1 MDKMMSF
8 QFQQKSTSGGVN
20 QCGRRFS
27 RFFSPRLL
35 LAALTLL
42 TTLYIGPEEVDAQL
56 VNWRDLISAE
66 VLPPDELIQFGED
79 SLQFGELWLPDTAN
93 RKTAVV
99 LIHGGCWLSD
109 YPGVELMHP
118 MANRLREEGFIV
130 WNLEDRRL
138 GHEGGGYPGT
148 FLDVAEGADLLPSL
162 LEERALQVARIL
174 VSGHSAGG
182 HLATWL
188 ASRNNI
194 PMESVLRREHPM
206 QPDGLISLAGI
217 NDLEEYARYG
227 SSSCG
232 EKSVERLVDVVERGS
247 DAYRDTSPAELLPL
261 GIPYIEI
268 TAAFDAPVPPFFGRA
283 FTEKARAA
291 GDDVTLI
298 LQPEAGHFEMVTPWS
313 SEWVDV
319 LEKFIQLSEK

>member
-1 MDKMMSF
+1 MPF
-8 QFQQKSTSGGVN
+8 HCLQKFTSGDVT
-20 QCGRRFS
+20 QYEKIPPLFS
-27 RFFSPRLL
+27 PPRLL
-35 LAALTLL
+35 LSALILL
-42 TTLYIGPEEVDAQL
+42 TALWIATEEVTAQL
-56 VNWRDLISAE
+56 VSWRDLISAE
-66 VLPPDELIQFGED
+66 VLPPDELIHFGED
-79 SLQFGELWLPDTAN
+79 SLQFGELWVPDSVN

-118 MANRLREEGFIV
+118 MANKLREEGFIV
-130 WNLEDRRL
+130 WNLEYRRL

-162 LEERALQVARIL
+162 LEERGLQVGRIL

-188 ASRNNI
+188 ASRSTI
-194 PMESVLRREHPM
+194 PQESVLRREHPL

-217 NDLEEYARYG
+217 NDLEQYARYG

-232 EKSVERLVDVVERGS
+232 EKSVERLVDLVERGS

-291 GDDVTLI
+291 GDNVSLI
-298 LQPEAGHFEMVTPWS
+298 LQPEAGHFEMIAPWS
-313 SEWVDV
+313 SEWIEVV
-319 LEKFIQLSEK
+319 EQFILLAEK